1 MDSANGNGKR
11 HAGPPLYNRMCPRPG
26 PLMADRPT
34 SLKLQR
40 LTLLLASAGWLASCA
55 TPESTQPP
63 PAAAPTVAPAPK
75 PAPPPVEP
83 PPPPPVPEGPTPGSP
98 AAVQAAQ
105 RQTMAAAEMLE
116 LGNEDQ
122 AAAELQR
129 ALVADPNNRLAQSLL
144 KQIQA
149 DPVATLGRE
158 SFVYRVQSGESLSRI
173 AQRFLGDIH
182 QFYIL
187 ARYNDIKVPRQLQ
200 GGQTIRIPGKAPP
213 PPAAPP
219 PAAKPGPTPAPAAP
233 AASQSDD
240 GRAAERARQTKINAA
255 TRAARVAFA
264 RQDLTNAIRN
274 WDIVLELDPSNTNA
288 QLERKKAVDLRD
300 KLGKVK

>member
-1 MDSANGNGKR
+1 M
-11 HAGPPLYNRMCPRPG
+11 
-26 PLMADRPT
+26 
-34 SLKLQR
+34 
-40 LTLLLASAGWLASCA
+40 
-55 TPESTQPP
+55 
-63 PAAAPTVAPAPK
+63 
-75 PAPPPVEP
+75 
-83 PPPPPVPEGPTPGSP
+83 
-98 AAVQAAQ
+98 QAAQ
-105 RQTMAAAEMLE
+105 RQAVAAAEMLE

-122 AAAELQR
+122 ATAELQR
-129 ALVADPNNRLAQSLL
+129 ALVADPSNRLAQSLL

-149 DPVATLGRE
+149 DPMATLGRE
-158 SFVYRVQSGESLSRI
+158 SFSYRVQPGESLSRI
-173 AQRFLGDIH
+173 AQRFLGDVH

-213 PPAAPP
+213 PPPAAPP
-219 PAAKPGPTPAPAAP
+219 PAAKPVPVPAPAAS

-264 RQDLTNAIRN
+264 RQDLSNAIRN

>member
-1 MDSANGNGKR
+1 
-11 HAGPPLYNRMCPRPG
+11 
-26 PLMADRPT
+26 MADRPT
-34 SLKLQR
+34 SHKLQR

-55 TPESTQPP
+55 TPESAPKP
-63 PAAAPTVAPAPK
+63 PAAAPAAVSAPK
-75 PAPPPVEP
+75 PAAPPVEP
-83 PPPPPVPEGPTPGSP
+83 PPPPPVPEGPAPGSP

-105 RQTMAAAEMLE
+105 RQAMAAAEMLE

-122 AAAELQR
+122 ATAELQR

-149 DPVATLGRE
+149 DPLATLGRE
-158 SFVYRVQSGESLSRI
+158 SFIYRVQPGESLSRI

-200 GGQTIRIPGKAPP
+200 GGQMIRIPGKAPP
-213 PPAAPP
+213 PPPAPPPAPKGTQAPPAPP
-219 PAAKPGPTPAPAAP
+219 PAA
-233 AASQSDD
+233 SQADD
-240 GRAAERARQTKINAA
+240 GRAAERERQTKINAA

-274 WDIVLELDPSNTNA
+274 WDIVLELDPNNTNA